1 MSEFDRTLLKAV
13 DDGLLVLGESARH
26 VIYHTVE
33 RLHYVRR
40 EEIPERLEAFHEA
53 LEALL
58 SAGARVAEKRIAQ
71 NLCCRI
77 GLSFEDNAGWT
88 LVDYVCHA
96 KKAVEGGPKGS
107 VEA

>member
-1 MSEFDRTLLKAV
+1 M
-13 DDGLLVLGESARH
+13 
-26 VIYHTVE
+26 
-33 RLHYVRR
+33 
-40 EEIPERLEAFHEA
+40 
-53 LEALL
+53 EALL

-71 NLCCRI
+71 NLCYRI
-77 GLSFEDNAGWT
+77 GLSFEDNAEWT